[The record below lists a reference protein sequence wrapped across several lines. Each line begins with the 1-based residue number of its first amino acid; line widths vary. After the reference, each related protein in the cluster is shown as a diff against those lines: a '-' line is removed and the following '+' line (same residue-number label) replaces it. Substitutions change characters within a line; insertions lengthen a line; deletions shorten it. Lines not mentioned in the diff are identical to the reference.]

1 MSVDNIEK
9 TNIIRYSR
17 KAKRHFSGFADTK
30 QGVMNDMLSNF
41 IEHCYKNIDE
51 LNDVK
56 DNLIKINYKLN
67 K

>member
-17 KAKRHFSGFADTK
+17 KAKRYFSGFVDTK
-30 QGVMNDMLSNF
+30 KGVMNDMLSNF

>member
-17 KAKRHFSGFADTK
+17 KARRHFSGFVDTK
-30 QGVMNDMLSNF
+30 KGVMNDMLSNF
-41 IEHCYKNIDE
+41 IEHCYKNINE